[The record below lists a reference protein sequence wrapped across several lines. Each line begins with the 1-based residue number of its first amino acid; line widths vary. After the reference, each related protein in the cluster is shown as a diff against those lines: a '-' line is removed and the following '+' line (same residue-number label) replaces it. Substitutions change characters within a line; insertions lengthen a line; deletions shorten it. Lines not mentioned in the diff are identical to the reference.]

1 MKELKRER
9 MARQEALY
17 NFLLARGDIWTSME
31 QCTDSISL
39 YPAFF
44 TGYYHNS
51 AARRLLTE
59 DIRYINTD
67 PRYEKIIVHG
77 DQGIKIGTEVE
88 AIGYLKSRKKEAI
101 GALALCSSIAKK
113 ISRDQQLNL
122 QGEIA
127 EAFLRE

>member
-1 MKELKRER
+1 MKITLKEK

-17 NFLLARGDIWTSME
+17 NFLLNRGDLWTSME
-31 QCTDSISL
+31 RCTDCINL

-51 AARRLLTE
+51 NARRELTD
-59 DIRYINTD
+59 DIAAINRD
-67 PRYEKIIVHG
+67 PKYQKIIIHG
-77 DQGIKIGTEVE
+77 NEGIKLATEEE
-88 AIGYLKSRKKEAI
+88 AISYLKSRKKEAI
-101 GALALCSSIAKK
+101 RMLSLVSSIAKK

-127 EAFLRE
+127 EAFLKE

>member
-1 MKELKRER
+1 MKITREEKL
-9 MARQEALY
+9 ARQEALY
-17 NFLLARGDIWTSME
+17 NFLLARGDVWTSME
-31 QCTDSISL
+31 MCTDSISL

-51 AARRLLTE
+51 FARRELSE
-59 DIRYINTD
+59 DINQINRD
-67 PRYEKIIVHG
+67 PSYEKIIVHG
-77 DQGIKIGTEVE
+77 NDGIKLGNEVE

-101 GALALCSSIAKK
+101 KMLAMVSAIAKK

>member
-1 MKELKRER
+1 MKYTLNEKL
-9 MARQEALY
+9 ARQEALY
-17 NFLLARGDIWTSME
+17 NFLLSRGDTWTSME

-51 AARRLLTE
+51 AARRELSD
-59 DIRYINTD
+59 DIAAINRD
-67 PRYEKIIVHG
+67 PSYEKIIVHG
-77 DQGIKIGTEVE
+77 NEGIKLGNEAE
-88 AIGYLKSRKKEAI
+88 AISYLRSRKKEAI
-101 GALALCSSIAKK
+101 KMLAMVSSIAKK

-127 EAFLRE
+127 EAFLKE